1 MVGRRRTHLIIVNQ
15 IEYFGSDVHANLP
28 FSPSYLLRQGT
39 YQNNPAGNK
48 TLEIITNQS
57 AQILTI
63 LEQSQSRE
71 RILEISAPDLRG
83 INLSSG
89 SIPPLFPSPASFHN
103 LLYRPKCHIV
113 RPNSKKNPTM
123 TGMKV
128 RPVCVGERDLEVK
141 TIG

>member
-1 MVGRRRTHLIIVNQ
+1 MVVSEETYLIIVNQ
-15 IEYFGSDVHANLP
+15 IEYFGSDVQANLP
-28 FSPSYLLRQGT
+28 FSMVIGNEGGT
-39 YQNNPAGNK
+39 YQNNPAGNN
-48 TLEIITNQS
+48 TLEIITNDQLKS
-57 AQILTI
+57 FSLRPRALMPSGRP
-63 LEQSQSRE
+63 LG
-71 RILEISAPDLRG
+71 DLQG

-113 RPNSKKNPTM
+113 NPNSRKNPTM